1 MNLTNLIWFLG
12 AGDGL
17 SDVQT
22 TVVKGWIG
30 PIFLILLAAGAV
42 IEFRKRAFRT
52 MGALVG
58 IGVIA
63 ALLIYAGE
71 DLLGANGN
79 LKDAG
84 KGISDK
90 INTINLSTSLPSQES
105 LQNIM
110 K

>member
-1 MNLTNLIWFLG
+1 MNLANFIWFLG
-12 AGDGL
+12 EGL
-17 SDVQT
+17 GDVQN
-22 TVVKGWIG
+22 TVVKEWIG

-42 IEFRKRAFRT
+42 MEFRKRAFRT

-63 ALLIYAGE
+63 ALLIYAGG

-79 LKDAG
+79 LKGAG
-84 KGISDK
+84 KKITDK
-90 INTINLSTSLPSQES
+90 INTINLSTSLPSQEN

>member
-1 MNLTNLIWFLG
+1 MNLANFIWFFG
-12 AGDGL
+12 EGL

-63 ALLIYAGE
+63 ALLIYFGG
-71 DLLGANGN
+71 DLLGDGGN
-79 LKDAG
+79 LTKAG
-84 KGISDK
+84 KGIAEK
-90 INTINLSTSLPSQES
+90 VNTINLSTSLPSQES